1 MHKLTLRAAAALLAG
16 ATIVAAPAIAQDKP
30 AAAPKYK
37 FSKPVQ
43 ALLAK
48 AQEQQ
53 KAGDFAGMAATLN
66 EAAAYPTPTADDIF
80 VIDQLTLN
88 AAVLNK
94 DNALIEKQL
103 NKLVASGRLSPAD
116 KTMYLR
122 QAGSLALQR
131 KDYNAAT
138 IAFEQLIAANPGDA
152 DAIAAL
158 AELYFAQKQVGKA
171 VATLT
176 QAIDASAA
184 SGKPAPENWYK
195 RRLAMAYDGKLAANI
210 QPAAQGLVKAYPTA
224 VNWRDAIVITQD
236 GYGNIDDQTQLDFLR
251 LQAATN
257 SLNGERDFIEYADT
271 ALGKG
276 YPGEA
281 AYAISEGVKRNML
294 TPSKPLVA
302 ELKKAADSKVAS
314 DKASLPGLEKESKT
328 NAKIAMGTGDAYY
341 GYGDFAKAAAMYKLA
356 QGGAG
361 IDPNTLNLRLGAS
374 LARSGDLAGA
384 KAALDQVKGGP
395 REGPGAILAAL
406 CGAGRQA
413 RLSRSEAVV
422 LATPRLT
429 RSGAAAVHA
438 ACL

>member
-16 ATIVAAPAIAQDKP
+16 ATIVAAPAFAQDKP

-48 AQEQQ
+48 AQEQE
-53 KAGDFAGMAATLN
+53 KAGDYAGMVATLK
-66 EAAAYPTPTADDIF
+66 EAQAYPTPTADDIY
-80 VIDQLTLN
+80 VTDQLLLN
-88 AAVLNK
+88 AAVRSK
-94 DNALIEKQL
+94 DNLLTEQQL
-103 NKLVASGRLSPAD
+103 NKLADSGRMAPAD
-116 KTMYLR
+116 KATYLR
-122 QAGSLALQR
+122 QSGSLALQR

-138 IAFEQLIAANPGDA
+138 IAFEKLIAENPNDA
-152 DAIAAL
+152 DAIAGL

-176 QAIDASAA
+176 KAIDASAA

-195 RRLAMAYDGKLAANI
+195 RRLAMAYDGKLAADI
-210 QPAAQGLVKAYPTA
+210 QPAAQGLVKAYPNS

-281 AYAISEGVKRNML
+281 AYAINEGIKRNML
-294 TPSKPLVA
+294 SPSKPLVA
-302 ELKKAADSKVAS
+302 ELKKAADAKTTA
-314 DKASLPGLEKESKT
+314 DKASLPGLEKESKG
-328 NAKIAMGTGDAYY
+328 NPKIAMGTGDAYY
-341 GYGDFAKAAAMYKLA
+341 GYGDFAKAATLYKMA

-361 IDPNTLNLRLGAS
+361 IDANTLNLRLGAA

-384 KAALDQVKGGP
+384 KTALEQVKGGP
-395 REGPGAILAAL
+395 REGLAQYWL
-406 CGAGRQA
+406 IFVGQG
-413 RLSRSEAVV
+413 
-422 LATPRLT
+422 
-429 RSGAAAVHA
+429 GKAA
-438 ACL
+438 

>member
-1 MHKLTLRAAAALLAG
+1 MHKLTLRVAAAMLAG
-16 ATIVAAPAIAQDKP
+16 ATIVAAPAFAQDKP

-43 ALLAK
+43 VLLAK

-53 KAGDFAGMAATLN
+53 KAGDFPGMLATLN

-94 DNALIEKQL
+94 DNPLIEKQL

-116 KTMYLR
+116 KATYLR
-122 QAGSLALQR
+122 QSGSLALQR

-138 IAFEQLIAANPGDA
+138 VAFEQLIAADPTDA
-152 DAIAAL
+152 DAIAGL

-176 QAIDASAA
+176 QAIDAAAA

-195 RRLAMAYDGKLAANI
+195 RRLAMAYDGKQTASI
-210 QPAAQGLVKAYPTA
+210 QPAAQGLVKTYPTP

-236 GYGNIDDQTQLDFLR
+236 GYGNVDDQTQLDFLR

-281 AYAISEGVKRNML
+281 AYAINEGIRRNML
-294 TPSKPLVA
+294 TASKPLVA
-302 ELKKAADSKVAS
+302 ELKKAADAKTTA
-314 DKASLPGLEKESKT
+314 DKASLPGLEKE
-328 NAKIAMGTGDAYY
+328 AKGNPKSALGTGDAYY
-341 GYGDFAKAAAMYKLA
+341 GYGEFAKAAAMYKLA

-361 IDPNTLNLRLGAS
+361 LDPNTVNLRLGAA

-384 KAALDQVKGGP
+384 KAALEQVKGGP
-395 REGPGAILAAL
+395 REGIAQYWLIFVGQGAKA
-406 CGAGRQA
+406 
-413 RLSRSEAVV
+413 
-422 LATPRLT
+422 
-429 RSGAAAVHA
+429 
-438 ACL
+438 

>member
-16 ATIVAAPAIAQDKP
+16 ATIIAAPAIAQDKP

-43 ALLAK
+43 VLLAK

-53 KAGDFAGMAATLN
+53 KVGDFAGMVATLK
-66 EAAAYPTPTADDIF
+66 EAQAYPTPTADDIF
-80 VIDQLTLN
+80 VTDQLLLN
-88 AAVLNK
+88 AAVLSK
-94 DNALIEKQL
+94 DDLLTEQQL
-103 NKLVASGRLSPAD
+103 NKLAASGRLSPAD
-116 KTMYLR
+116 QTTYLR
-122 QAGSLALQR
+122 QAGALALQR
-131 KDYNAAT
+131 KDYNSAT
-138 IAFEQLIAANPGDA
+138 IAFEKLIAANPGDA

-171 VATLT
+171 VSTLT
-176 QAIDASAA
+176 KAIDASAA

-195 RRLAMAYDGKLAANI
+195 RRLAMAYDGKLAGDI
-210 QPAAQGLVKAYPTA
+210 QPAAQGLVKAYPTP
-224 VNWRDAIVITQD
+224 VNWRDAIVITED
-236 GYGNIDDQTQLDFLR
+236 GYGNVDDQTQLDFLR

-281 AYAISEGVKRNML
+281 AYAINEGIKRNML
-294 TPSKPLVA
+294 TPTKPLVA
-302 ELKKAADSKVAS
+302 ELKKAADSKTAA
-314 DKASLPGLEKESKT
+314 DKASLPGLEKESKG
-328 NAKIAMGTGDAYY
+328 NPKIAMGTGDAYY
-341 GYGDFAKAAAMYKLA
+341 GYGEFAKAAAMYKLA

-361 IDPNTLNLRLGAS
+361 IDANTLNLRLGAS

-395 REGPGAILAAL
+395 REGLAQYWLIFVGQGGKA
-406 CGAGRQA
+406 
-413 RLSRSEAVV
+413 
-422 LATPRLT
+422 
-429 RSGAAAVHA
+429 
-438 ACL
+438 

>member
-1 MHKLTLRAAAALLAG
+1 MHNLTLRVAAALLAG
-16 ATIVAAPAIAQDKP
+16 ATLVAAPAIAQEKP
-30 AAAPKYK
+30 AAVPKYK

-53 KAGDFAGMAATLN
+53 KAGDYAGMIATLQ
-66 EAAAYPTPTADDIF
+66 EAQAFPTPTADDTF
-80 VIDQLTLN
+80 VTDQLMLN
-88 AAVLNK
+88 AA
-94 DNALIEKQL
+94 ALSKNEALLEQQINRL
-103 NKLVASGRLSPAD
+103 IASGRLDAATQTDYMRRS
-116 KTMYLR
+116 
-122 QAGSLALQR
+122 GSLALQR

-138 IAFEQLIAANPGDA
+138 IAFEKLIAANPNDA

-176 QAIDASAA
+176 KAIDASAA

-195 RRLAMAYDGKLAANI
+195 RRLAMAYDGKLAADI
-210 QPAAQGLVKAYPTA
+210 QPAAQGLVKAYPTS
-224 VNWRDAIVITQD
+224 VNWRDAVVITQD
-236 GYGNIDDQTQLDFLR
+236 GFGNIDDQTQLDFLR

-257 SLNGERDFIEYADT
+257 SLNGERDFVEYADT

-281 AYAISEGVKRNML
+281 AYAINEGIKRNML
-294 TPSKPLVA
+294 TPTKPLIV

-314 DKASLPGLEKESKT
+314 DKASLPGLEKESKG
-328 NAKIAMGTGDAYY
+328 NPKIAMGTGDAYY

-361 IDPNTLNLRLGAS
+361 VDPNTLNLRLGAA
-374 LARSGDLAGA
+374 LARSGDLPGA
-384 KAALDQVKGGP
+384 KAALEQVKGGP
-395 REGPGAILAAL
+395 RESLAQYWL
-406 CGAGRQA
+406 IFVGQG
-413 RLSRSEAVV
+413 
-422 LATPRLT
+422 
-429 RSGAAAVHA
+429 GKAA
-438 ACL
+438 